1 MGTVGLTL
9 NQGDLTPLQTLKL
22 VLDGIW
28 KQGLEVVTVNCADG
42 RKFDY
47 RREDLPR
54 LTEKLIFN
62 I

>member
-1 MGTVGLTL
+1 MTIT
-9 NQGDLTPLQTLKL
+9 QGAMSPLQVLKL

-28 KQGLEVVTVNCADG
+28 TKGLTVVTVQCADG
-42 RKFDY
+42 RSFDY

-54 LTEKLIFN
+54 LTEKLVFN

>member
-1 MGTVGLTL
+1 MTLT
-9 NQGDLTPLQTLKL
+9 QGEMTPLQVLKL

-28 KQGLEVVTVNCADG
+28 KQGLAVVTVHCADG
-42 RKFDY
+42 RRFDY

-62 I
+62 V

>member
-1 MGTVGLTL
+1 MTL
-9 NQGDLTPLQTLKL
+9 AQGDMTPLQVLKL

-28 KQGLEVVTVNCADG
+28 NKGLSVVTVHCADG
-42 RKFDY
+42 RSFDY

-62 I
+62 V